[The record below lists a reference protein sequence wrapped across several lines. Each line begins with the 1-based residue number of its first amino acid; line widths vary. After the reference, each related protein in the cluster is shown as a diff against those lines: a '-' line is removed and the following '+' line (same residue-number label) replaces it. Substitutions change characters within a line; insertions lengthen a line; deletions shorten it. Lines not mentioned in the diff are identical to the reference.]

1 MAKYFYIYALMDGLV
16 PYYIGKGSGSRKV
29 QHFRGLPPQD
39 KVEGSSEKHQRIAK
53 IKSEGRVPHAL
64 VLGHYATES
73 AALAAE
79 TQTIDEIG
87 LENLTNMNGGGGG
100 HKAKVTPNH
109 DHKRAFPLTHRQ
121 ESFAQ
126 AVAKGLN
133 YTEAYRAAGYA
144 VTKKTPKSI
153 NECASRLAND
163 IKIVSR
169 IEQLRA
175 PAVQAAEIT
184 VEYIVRGFKNAVELA
199 EETGNAGAMTGAY
212 KEIGKI
218 SDLYPA
224 ERQEVNVNNDA
235 LTEALRKGRDR
246 SRGAIE

>member
-1 MAKYFYIYALMDGLV
+1 MDGLTPFYV
-16 PYYIGKGSGSRKV
+16 GKGSGSRKI

-39 KVEGSSEKHQRIAK
+39 RLEGTSDKHQRINQ
-53 IKSEGRVPHAL
+53 IKKQGRIPHAL
-64 VLGHYATES
+64 VLSHHQTES

-79 TQTIDEIG
+79 TQTIAEVG

-100 HKAKVTPNH
+100 HKVKVTPNNPR
-109 DHKRAFPLTHRQ
+109 KSEFPLTGKQ

-144 VTKKTPKSI
+144 VTAKTPKTV
-153 NECASRLAND
+153 NECASRLANER
-163 IKIVSR
+163 KVLTR
-169 IEQLRA
+169 VEELRA
-175 PAVQAAEIT
+175 PAVRDTEIT

-235 LTEALRKGRDR
+235 LTEALRKGRER